1 MILMEKKNQETT
13 SNKFDEIKSV
23 DRLIE
28 YLSNTADRIKN
39 TSNGSKRYVYHYTNF
54 DKAKLILNGGCW
66 RLGSPKKMNDGL
78 EFSFLSQEN
87 HKELYYACFMYDS
100 SESIAMWSM
109 YGQPWNNGV
118 MLRMPVES
126 LKKWIKNSKE
136 VYTISQENG
145 MKPLAVKPASIIK
158 VAYTNSE
165 SVSNDETEKIICG
178 AAENL
183 NFHNILNISKL
194 NGYVKDMAWSYE
206 REVRVLVSTETDNSY
221 DAVFIKI
228 PKEILE
234 TIEIYSGPRFEGN
247 IEEIVSKEIEHR
259 IMTKKSLFTGKLKA
273 IACDNCFYKKGII

>member
-23 DRLIE
+23 DTLIE

-39 TSNGSKRYVYHYTNF
+39 TSKGSKRYVYHYTNF
-54 DKAKLILNGGCW
+54 DKAKLILNGGYW

-109 YGQPWNNGV
+109 YGQPWDNGV

-126 LKKWIKNSKE
+126 FKKWIKNSKE

-178 AAENL
+178 GAENL
-183 NFHNILNISKL
+183 NFHNILNISRL

-228 PKEILE
+228 PEEILE

-247 IEEIVSKEIEHR
+247 IEEIVSKEIEHP
-259 IMTKKSLFTGKLKA
+259 IMTKKSLFTGKLKT
-273 IACDNCFYKKGII
+273 IACDNCFYKK